1 MPVYI
6 IGTEEGEPVKIGY
19 LRVKAAARVAAG
31 AAP

>member
-19 LRVKAAARVAAG
+19 LRVKAAA
-31 AAP
+31 